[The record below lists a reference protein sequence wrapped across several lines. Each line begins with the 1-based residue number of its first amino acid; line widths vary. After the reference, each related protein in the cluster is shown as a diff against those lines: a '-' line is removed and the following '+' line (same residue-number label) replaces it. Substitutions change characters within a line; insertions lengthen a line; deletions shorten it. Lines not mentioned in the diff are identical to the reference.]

1 MGFIIGVS
9 VVVLLLIVAIASLKI
24 ITTGYVYV
32 VERLGRY
39 HKTLEPGF
47 HFIYPFVDI
56 VRARI
61 NLKQQVL
68 EIEPQ
73 SVITKDNVKIL
84 IDNVVFY
91 TVVNAKDA
99 VYNIESF
106 KTGVVYSSAINM
118 RNVVGD
124 MTLDEILSNR
134 ANINSKVLKSVEDV
148 TRKYGVEILSVEI
161 KNIIPPAEITSV
173 MEKEMT
179 AERNKRA
186 LILQAEGE
194 KQSAIAKAEGLK
206 QSVILNAE
214 ADKESH
220 IRRAEGSKESQL
232 LEAEGQ
238 AKAIEAIAEA
248 QAKAYKLVNTAIIE
262 SGTNETIIALK
273 QVEALIEM
281 AKNPAN
287 KLIIPMESIST
298 LGNISA
304 IAETLKLT
312 K

>member
-1 MGFIIGVS
+1 
-9 VVVLLLIVAIASLKI
+9 AAASLKI

-32 VERLGRY
+32 VERLGKY

-47 HFIYPFVDI
+47 HFIYPFVDV
-56 VRARI
+56 VRSKV
-61 NLKQQVL
+61 NLKQQIL

-91 TVVNAKDA
+91 TVVNAKEA
-99 VYNIESF
+99 IYNIESF
-106 KTGVVYSSAINM
+106 RTGVIYSSAINM

-124 MTLDEILSNR
+124 MALDEILSNR
-134 ANINSKVLKSVEDV
+134 ANINSMVLKSVEDV

-179 AERNKRA
+179 AERTKRA
-186 LILQAEGE
+186 VILQANGE

-214 ADKESH
+214 ADKESN

-232 LEAEGQ
+232 LEAEGK
-238 AKAIEAIAEA
+238 ARAIEAVAEA
-248 QAKAYKLVNTAIIE
+248 QAKAYNLINKAILE

-304 IAETLKLT
+304 IAETLKLI